1 MINFKIGPLDFDFAS
16 LIAFLVGIFAGFAL
30 LFLIYAILVVSSLKK
45 KKYINSHPEII
56 VTDDEVKEI
65 VTNARKIYSDKKLK
79 GAKSSISHCMEICG
93 SLANDIARKFF
104 PDSKR
109 PLAELTVDEMLELS
123 KYIPNRI
130 NDIIDRPALRLVKKI
145 KLSTILA
152 LGDTKKAI
160 DDSSL
165 MKLTKKYKVM
175 KIFNAI
181 KGVLNIFNPLYW
193 ARRAFLN
200 TAVDLAINKLCLSII
215 GIVGEEVYK
224 IYSKRVFEEER
235 QIDTQVE
242 EFVKSMEED
251 LKEVSEEEVDE
262 YISSQGLEEKI
273 SKKKRGK

>member
-1 MINFKIGPLDFDFAS
+1 MINFTIGPLDFDLAS
-16 LIAFLVGIFAGFAL
+16 LIAFFVGIFAGFAL
-30 LFLIYAILVVSSLKK
+30 LFLIYAILVLSSINK
-45 KKYINSHPEII
+45 KKYVTTPADVV

-65 VTNARKIYSDKKLK
+65 VSNARKVYNDKKLK
-79 GAKSSISHCMEICG
+79 GAKNSISYCFEICG

-109 PLAELTVDEMLELS
+109 PLAELTIDEILELA
-123 KYIPNRI
+123 KYIPDRI

-165 MKLTKKYKVM
+165 MKLTKKYQVM
-175 KIFNAI
+175 KIINAI
-181 KGVLNIFNPLYW
+181 KGVLNIFNPVYW
-193 ARRAFLN
+193 ARRTFLN
-200 TAVDLAINKLCLSII
+200 STLDFAINKLCLSII

-235 QIDTQVE
+235 VIDTQVDE
-242 EFVKSMEED
+242 LVKSIENDLEE
-251 LKEVSEEEVDE
+251 VTEEEVDH

-273 SKKKRGK
+273 NKKKRGK